1 MSKISFEDIGSLIV
15 TFGAQGGVQAG
26 QVVKVT
32 GNGTVGPCQQG
43 DAFCGVAGSVKNGAA
58 AVQVAG
64 FMEVAATLPLKLGN
78 VKLAANGAGG
88 VKETEDGV
96 SAIVV
101 EVDEVG
107 STAVIC
113 L

>member
-15 TFGAQGGVQAG
+15 TFDAQEGVQAG

-64 FMEVAATLPLKLGN
+64 FVEVAATLPLQLGN
-78 VKLAANGAGG
+78 VKLAANGTGG
-88 VKETEDGV
+88 VKEAQDGV

-107 STAVIC
+107 SKAVIC